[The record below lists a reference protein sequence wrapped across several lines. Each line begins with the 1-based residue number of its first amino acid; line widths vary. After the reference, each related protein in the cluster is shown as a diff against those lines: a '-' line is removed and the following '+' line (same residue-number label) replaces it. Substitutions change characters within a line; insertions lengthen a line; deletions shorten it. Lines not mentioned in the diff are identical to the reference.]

1 MLNTEPSSTALDL
14 DVLCNT
20 RRTKKCFVAAIFC
33 KMILV
38 RINLILASCLSLW
51 LENIVSC
58 FSILFQLCSCS
69 GETDMLEVPKMV
81 EKLDLEGQKG
91 RLTSDMA
98 NSFVLT
104 SLEVLLVFCLSM
116 ENHQGL

>member
-1 MLNTEPSSTALDL
+1 MLNTEPSNRAPDL

-20 RRTKKCFVAAIFC
+20 RRTKKGFVDAIFC

-38 RINLILASCLSLW
+38 RINLILASCLPLW

-58 FSILFQLCSCS
+58 FSILSQLCSCS

-81 EKLDLEGQKG
+81 EKLDLKVRKG
-91 RLTSDMA
+91 SLTSDMA

-104 SLEVLLVFCLSM
+104 NLEVLFVFYLSM